1 MHLRLEQKEAFL
13 SPEQPWEEVLP
24 SPLSETTHQRTPAG
38 HGTGPPLRQGW
49 RFGPRSTGEEERS
62 TGEEERSGV
71 GVGEPGHGQR

>member
-1 MHLRLEQKEAFL
+1 MHRRLEQKEAFL

-24 SPLSETTHQRTPAG
+24 SPLSETTHQRT
-38 HGTGPPLRQGW
+38 GPPLRQGW

-62 TGEEERSGV
+62 GV

>member
-24 SPLSETTHQRTPAG
+24 SPLSEITHQRTPAG

-49 RFGPRSTGEEERS
+49 RFGPSS